1 MKTVQQIFNTIIDH
15 GFYSSTSFMCTAL
28 FVAKRQSVIT
38 ESEFQKAD
46 RAIYN
51 YMKKLNKDVEYNLT
65 GLEYVLRQKGL
76 PCSDEDRL
84 MIYRDWKNRPTGML
98 AIGTK
103 VKARAKLVR
112 KCQLGGLTRKSLF
125 IWDRTDTVIEGH
137 IVGIRTLSDGAKEG
151 HEPYRPLAYKTAY
164 LVVTNIR
171 HKPILILPKDITW

>member
-1 MKTVQQIFNTIIDH
+1 MRTIQQIFNTVIDQ

-28 FVAKRQSVIT
+28 FEARSLYAIT
-38 ESEFQKAD
+38 ASELQKAN
-46 RAIYN
+46 RAIHN
-51 YMKKLNKDVEYNLT
+51 YMRKMNKDIDCNHVSLK
-65 GLEYVLRQKGL
+65 YVLSQRGL
-76 PCSDEDRL
+76 PCSDKDRL
-84 MIYRDWKNRPTGML
+84 EIYRDWKNRPAGTL

-125 IWDRTDTVIEGH
+125 IWERVDTVIEGC
-137 IVGIRTLSDGAKEG
+137 IVGIRTLSDGAKDG

-171 HKPILILPKDITW
+171 HKPLLVLPGDIEC